1 MTRNKR
7 KMRKH
12 ELKKQAFLA
21 GLTTMAVGAV
31 ALSSGYVQADE
42 QVSSSNPSSDVSLVT
57 GQEANQTVSDI
68 QSNPENQEQARDTTD
83 NQVQAENKEQA
94 QATGN
99 QVGQSST
106 DESQTGLESQEV
118 SEAGTQAES
127 ATSPAQVTPIETE
140 VNKEEVRPNQEENST
155 VKRASLSTTVVKP
168 ATASADSTY
177 TLPVQGPIS
186 AGFNGYP
193 GHGGIDFAVPEG
205 TPVHAAR
212 DGVVKIAGAN
222 HPWMGWQ
229 GGNAVLIQHPDGVH
243 TGYAHLSRIIVAVGQ
258 QVSQGQIIGYS
269 GRTGLVTGPHLH
281 FEMLPAN
288 PNFSNGYSGR
298 INPTPYISN
307 APFKAAPTPKVN
319 RYNVKELAAQTGQSL
334 SGGDYHI
341 VLAADPSFGV
351 DVAGL
356 STKNGT
362 NIQLYKNTNDSNHVY
377 TVVYLGN
384 GYYKLVHKYS
394 KKVLDVEAGSKSNG
408 TNVQLYDDNG
418 SEAQQWIIKPI
429 AGENSFEIV
438 SRRSGL
444 VLDVNGGNF
453 VNNSNL
459 QVYSR
464 NDSKSQKFKF
474 VATDTDAKKTINE
487 GDYHIVSALS
497 TNLGLDVV
505 GASNK
510 SGTNVQ
516 IYPNTS
522 DKNQIFTVKYLN
534 NGYYL
539 IKAKSTG
546 KVLDVYGDGNHNG
559 DNIDIY
565 DYNASDAQQWI
576 IKPSNYNDFF
586 EIVSKKKNKVIDVA
600 GGLNKAN
607 TNVQLYVRNG
617 SKSQAWKFV
626 PAKKD

>member
-31 ALSSGYVQADE
+31 ALSSGHVQADE

-57 GQEANQTVSDI
+57 GQEANQTISDV
-68 QSNPENQEQARDTTD
+68 QVNSENQEQAQSTTTGS
-83 NQVQAENKEQA
+83 QAQNEKQGQA
-94 QATGN
+94 QATGE
-99 QVGQSST
+99 QVSQNST
-106 DESQTGLESQEV
+106 DENQTSLESHEV
-118 SEAGTQAES
+118 SGTGVQAES
-127 ATSPAQVTPIETE
+127 ETDPTQVTPIETE
-140 VNKEEVRPNQEENST
+140 VNKEAGQENST
-155 VKRASLSTTVVKP
+155 VKRASVVAVVERKTANTVSAARGDDYPAYLKNAAPDSVIDPWRLYNRECTSFTAWRLSSANGFTIPGAYGNGGQWGYRARREGYRVDNNPAIGSVGWLDDGSYGHVAWISNVMDDNVEIEEYNYGWNHSYHKRVAHKSAFTGYIHFKDL
-168 ATASADSTY
+168 ATA
-177 TLPVQGPIS
+177 
-186 AGFNGYP
+186 
-193 GHGGIDFAVPEG
+193 
-205 TPVHAAR
+205 
-212 DGVVKIAGAN
+212 
-222 HPWMGWQ
+222 
-229 GGNAVLIQHPDGVH
+229 
-243 TGYAHLSRIIVAVGQ
+243 
-258 QVSQGQIIGYS
+258 
-269 GRTGLVTGPHLH
+269 
-281 FEMLPAN
+281 PA
-288 PNFSNGYSGR
+288 
-298 INPTPYISN
+298 I
-307 APFKAAPTPKVN
+307 N
-319 RYNVKELAAQTGQSL
+319 RYNVEKLATQTGQSL

-341 VLAADPSFGV
+341 VLAADPSLGV

-362 NIQLYKNTNDSNHVY
+362 NIQLYKNTSDLNHVY

-408 TNVQLYDDNG
+408 ANVQLFDDNG
-418 SEAQQWIIKPI
+418 SEAQQWIIKPV
-429 AGENSFEIV
+429 AGENTFEIV

-444 VLDVNGGNF
+444 VLDVTGGNF

-459 QVYSR
+459 QVYSY
-464 NDSKSQKFKF
+464 NNSKSQKFKF
-474 VATDTDAKKTINE
+474 VATDMDAKKSIVE
-487 GDYHIVSALS
+487 GDYHIVSALD

-510 SGTNVQ
+510 SGANVQ

-626 PAKKD
+626 PVKKD